1 MIMFVSHLVR
11 FVNTV
16 VHQVKEGLMM
26 FEDDGFVFV
35 FKQNYVQ
42 ILDEPQFTKN
52 SFHVQHR
59 SACIDTDEG

>member
-1 MIMFVSHLVR
+1 MFVSQLVR

-42 ILDEPQFTKN
+42 ILDEPQFKKN
-52 SFHVQHR
+52 SFHVHHR